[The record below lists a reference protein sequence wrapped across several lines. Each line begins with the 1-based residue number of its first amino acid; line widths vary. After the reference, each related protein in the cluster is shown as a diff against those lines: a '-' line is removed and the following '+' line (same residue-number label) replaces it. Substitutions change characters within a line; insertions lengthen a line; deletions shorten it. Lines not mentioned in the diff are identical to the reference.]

1 MADSCLGSDATLS
14 QPLIADPNQLPRY
27 QRQEVFDVPW
37 GWVSSCAEAA
47 HSHVIPPSCCLLGT
61 AKLIRLGPVLQ
72 SFHMFL
78 ISAENHSPDSCHLY
92 IINEQRYHLFA
103 CSLSAPSHKRL
114 FFFSSFF
121 PFHSFF
127 FSQSYLRVCGLPC
140 QIGWVM
146 KGYRKQPET
155 WYWRHVIIS
164 DFKRACKLDFFF
176 PIICAMTIISEC
188 LPFSLIPYLTS

>member
-1 MADSCLGSDATLS
+1 MLGCKGHPESTLLLLKDHWSRRGFFCSILGLRFSSQKTLPMADSCLGSDATLS

-103 CSLSAPSHKRL
+103 RLLSTPSHKRL
-114 FFFSSFF
+114 FSPSFF

-127 FSQSYLRVCGLPC
+127 F
-140 QIGWVM
+140 
-146 KGYRKQPET
+146 
-155 WYWRHVIIS
+155 
-164 DFKRACKLDFFF
+164 FF
-176 PIICAMTIISEC
+176 PELFKSVWAALSNWLGNERV
-188 LPFSLIPYLTS
+188 

>member
-27 QRQEVFDVPW
+27 QIPEYLTFP
-37 GWVSSCAEAA
+37 EAGL
-47 HSHVIPPSCCLLGT
+47 VLVL
-61 AKLIRLGPVLQ
+61 KLHAAMWYPLP
-72 SFHMFL
+72 
-78 ISAENHSPDSCHLY
+78 A
-92 IINEQRYHLFA
+92 A
-103 CSLSAPSHKRL
+103 CSAQLNWSDSGQFFKASICFWYLLKTTPLIVVTCTLLTNKDTIFLHASYPLHPIRGFFFL
-114 FFFSSFF
+114 FFSF
-121 PFHSFF
+121 PFLFFF

-176 PIICAMTIISEC
+176 SD
-188 LPFSLIPYLTS
+188 YLCYDNHIGVFTF